1 MMLMP
6 SHSER
11 VTFGYIKLNLPIGFQ
26 ISKAGEVFSA
36 CSYEHSL
43 FAKKIGT
50 KMHELVIVYAAN
62 SKHTRLSYTVLRAYM
77 CRKMLYS
84 R

>member
-6 SHSER
+6 SHSAR

-50 KMHELVIVYAAN
+50 QNARACYCLCCKQQTHTIELHGV
-62 SKHTRLSYTVLRAYM
+62 TRIYVL
-77 CRKMLYS
+77 
-84 R
+84 